1 VTLGAARRQA
11 AALSQCRSAAHSGH
25 LAPLLWHDRDVD
37 DYYARRAPEY
47 DRIYER
53 PERQADLRAIRA
65 WLGPQFQG
73 RRVLD
78 VACGT
83 GYWTPVIAA
92 HAESLWGVDTAEATL
107 QIARGRPLPA
117 GSRARFD
124 VGDAYALP
132 RAQPACNAAFA
143 GFWIS
148 HVPSLRLREFLQGLH
163 AVLEPGSVVVFLDN
177 LYVPGSSTHVSEPDE
192 NGDTW
197 QWRTLTDGS
206 RHRVLKNFPGQ
217 AQLREALD
225 TLATQADYLHWDHY
239 WALRWTTADTPP

>member
-1 VTLGAARRQA
+1 M
-11 AALSQCRSAAHSGH
+11 
-25 LAPLLWHDRDVD
+25 D

-78 VACGT
+78 IACGT
-83 GYWTPVIAA
+83 GYWTPAIAA
-92 HAESLWGVDTAEATL
+92 HAESVWGIDTAEATL
-107 QIARGRPLPA
+107 QIARGRPLPD
-117 GSRARFD
+117 GGCPVRFE

-132 RAQPACNAAFA
+132 PAQPPCTAALA

-148 HVPSLRLREFLQGLH
+148 HVPRLRLRAFLQGLH
-163 AVLEPGSVVVFLDN
+163 AVLEPGSPVVFLDN
-177 LYVPGSSTHVSEPDE
+177 LYVPGSSTPVSGPDD

-197 QWRTLTDGS
+197 QWRTLADGS

-217 AQLREALD
+217 AQLRQALG
-225 TLATQADYLHWDHY
+225 TLASQAEYLCWEHY
-239 WALRWTTADTPP
+239 WALRWTTADAAP

>member
-1 VTLGAARRQA
+1 
-11 AALSQCRSAAHSGH
+11 
-25 LAPLLWHDRDVD
+25 VD

-53 PERQADLRAIRA
+53 PERQADLGRIQT
-65 WLGPQFQG
+65 WLGLQFQG

-83 GYWTPVIAA
+83 GYWMPFIAA
-92 HAESLWGVDTAEATL
+92 HAESLWGIDAAEATL
-107 QIARGRPLPA
+107 QIARGRAVPPGCHL
-117 GSRARFD
+117 RFD
-124 VGDAYALP
+124 TGDAYALP
-132 RAQPACNAAFA
+132 RAQPPCNAAFA

-148 HVPSLRLREFLQGLH
+148 HVPRVQLRGFLRGLH
-163 AVLEPGSVVVFLDN
+163 AVLEPGSPVVFLDN
-177 LYVPGSSTHVSEPDE
+177 LYVPGSSIPVSEPDE

-217 AQLREALD
+217 AHLREALG
-225 TLATQADYLHWDHY
+225 TLATEADYLLWDHY